1 MSAILKVENLNVTL
15 TQRKSSKKLVEEVS
29 FEVRPGECL
38 GILGESG
45 SGKSMTVK
53 SVLGLLDKNFQ
64 ISGRAIFD
72 GQDLLQE
79 SKEELRRLR
88 GSRIT
93 MVLQN
98 PMTCFD
104 PLYRI
109 GSQMAE
115 TFATHTTWS
124 AQEIRSHSL
133 EILAQMRIR
142 NGEEVLEKYPHQ
154 LSGGMLQRIMI
165 GIAMALEPELLI
177 ADEPTTAID
186 AITQYEILEE
196 FVRIKKEKHTA
207 MLFITHDLGA
217 ISKVA
222 DRVLVMNSGHIVDS
236 RTFEHILMH
245 ANDPYTRMLVEKRSA
260 VMHRYRQVLHGDP
273 ILSQNQILNRSQVL
287 NEKGL
292 LNEKQFLDESQILNR
307 KENAAC

>member
-15 TQRKSSKKLVEEVS
+15 TYRKTSKKLVENVN
-29 FEVRPGECL
+29 FEVHPGECL

-53 SVLGLLDKNFQ
+53 SILGLLDKNFHV
-64 ISGRAIFD
+64 SGSAVFD
-72 GQDLLQE
+72 GHDLLKE

-109 GSQMAE
+109 GNQMAE
-115 TFATHTTWS
+115 TFATHTTWN
-124 AQEIRSHSL
+124 AQEIRSHCL
-133 EILAQMRIR
+133 KILNQMQIL
-142 NGEEVLEKYPHQ
+142 NGEEVLQKYPHQ
-154 LSGGMLQRIMI
+154 LSGGMLQRIII
-165 GIAMALEPELLI
+165 GIAMALQPELLI

-196 FVRIKKEKHTA
+196 FIRIKKSKNTA

-222 DRVLVMNSGHIVDS
+222 DRILVMNSGHIVDS
-236 RTFEHILMH
+236 GDFEHIRNH
-245 ANDPYTRMLVEKRSA
+245 AQDPYTRLLIEKRSA
-260 VMHRYRQVLHGDP
+260 VMHHYREVLH
-273 ILSQNQILNRSQVL
+273 
-287 NEKGL
+287 
-292 LNEKQFLDESQILNR
+292 R
-307 KENAAC
+307 KEISHAGSK

>member
-15 TQRKSSKKLVEEVS
+15 RHRRVSKKLVEDVS
-29 FEVRPGECL
+29 FEVHPGECL

-64 ISGRAIFD
+64 VSGSAIFD
-72 GQDLLQE
+72 GQDLLKE
-79 SKEELRRLR
+79 SREELRRLR

-109 GSQMAE
+109 GNQMAE
-115 TFATHTTWS
+115 TFATHTS
-124 AQEIRSHSL
+124 RNVQEIRSRCL
-133 EILAQMRIR
+133 EILDQMRIR

-165 GIAMALEPELLI
+165 GIAMALQPELLI

-196 FVRIKKEKHTA
+196 FIRIKKQKNTA

-222 DRVLVMNSGHIVDS
+222 DRILVMNSGHVVDS
-236 RTFEHILMH
+236 GSFDHILKH
-245 ANDPYTRMLVEKRSA
+245 ADDPYTRMLVEKRSA
-260 VMHRYRQVLHGDP
+260 VMRRYRQILHG
-273 ILSQNQILNRSQVL
+273 
-287 NEKGL
+287 K
-292 LNEKQFLDESQILNR
+292 ESS
-307 KENAAC
+307 NA

>member
-29 FEVRPGECL
+29 FEVHPGECL

-72 GQDLLQE
+72 GQDLLRE

-236 RTFEHILMH
+236 GTFEHILKN

>member
-15 TQRKSSKKLVEEVS
+15 TYRKTSKKLVENVN
-29 FEVRPGECL
+29 FEVHPGECL

-53 SVLGLLDKNFQ
+53 SILGLLDKNFHV
-64 ISGRAIFD
+64 SGSAVFD
-72 GQDLLQE
+72 GHDLLKE

-109 GSQMAE
+109 GNQMSE
-115 TFATHTTWS
+115 TFATHTTWN
-124 AQEIRSHSL
+124 AQEIRSHCL
-133 EILAQMRIR
+133 KILNQMQIL
-142 NGEEVLEKYPHQ
+142 NGEEVLPKYPHQ

-165 GIAMALEPELLI
+165 GIAMALQPELLI

-196 FVRIKKEKHTA
+196 FIRIKKNKNTA

-217 ISKVA
+217 IYKVA
-222 DRVLVMNSGHIVDS
+222 DRILVMNSGHIVDS
-236 RTFEHILMH
+236 GNFEHIRDH
-245 ANDPYTRMLVEKRSA
+245 AQDPYTRLLIEKRSA
-260 VMHRYRQVLHGDP
+260 VMHHHREVLH
-273 ILSQNQILNRSQVL
+273 
-287 NEKGL
+287 
-292 LNEKQFLDESQILNR
+292 R
-307 KENAAC
+307 KEISHAGSK

>member
-15 TQRKSSKKLVEEVS
+15 TYRKTSKKLVENVN
-29 FEVRPGECL
+29 FEVHPGECL

-53 SVLGLLDKNFQ
+53 SILGLLDKNFHV
-64 ISGRAIFD
+64 SGSAVFD
-72 GQDLLQE
+72 GHDLLKE

-109 GSQMAE
+109 GNQMAE
-115 TFATHTTWS
+115 TFATHTTWN
-124 AQEIRSHSL
+124 AQEIRSHCL
-133 EILAQMRIR
+133 KILNQMQIL

-165 GIAMALEPELLI
+165 GIAMALQPELLI

-196 FVRIKKEKHTA
+196 FIRIKKNKNTA

-222 DRVLVMNSGHIVDS
+222 DRILVMNSGHIVDS
-236 RTFEHILMH
+236 GNFEHIRNH
-245 ANDPYTRMLVEKRSA
+245 AQDPYTRLLIEKRSA
-260 VMHRYRQVLHGDP
+260 VMHHYRKILHG
-273 ILSQNQILNRSQVL
+273 
-287 NEKGL
+287 
-292 LNEKQFLDESQILNR
+292 
-307 KENAAC
+307 KEISHAGSK

>member
-72 GQDLLQE
+72 GQDLLRE

-142 NGEEVLEKYPHQ
+142 NGEEVLDNYPHQ
-154 LSGGMLQRIMI
+154 LS
-165 GIAMALEPELLI
+165 
-177 ADEPTTAID
+177 
-186 AITQYEILEE
+186 
-196 FVRIKKEKHTA
+196 
-207 MLFITHDLGA
+207 
-217 ISKVA
+217 
-222 DRVLVMNSGHIVDS
+222 
-236 RTFEHILMH
+236 
-245 ANDPYTRMLVEKRSA
+245 
-260 VMHRYRQVLHGDP
+260 
-273 ILSQNQILNRSQVL
+273 
-287 NEKGL
+287 
-292 LNEKQFLDESQILNR
+292 
-307 KENAAC
+307 

>member
-1 MSAILKVENLNVTL
+1 MSAILKVEHLNVTL
-15 TQRKSSKKLVEEVS
+15 NHRRASKKLVEDVS

-64 ISGRAIFD
+64 VSGSAIFD
-72 GQDLLQE
+72 GQDLLKE

-109 GSQMAE
+109 GNQMAE
-115 TFATHTTWS
+115 TFATHTSWN
-124 AQEIRSHSL
+124 AQEIRTHSL
-133 EILAQMRIR
+133 EILEQMRIR

-165 GIAMALEPELLI
+165 GIAMALQPELLI

-196 FVRIKKEKHTA
+196 FIRIKKQKNTA

-217 ISKVA
+217 ISRVA
-222 DRVLVMNSGHIVDS
+222 DRILVMNSGHVVDS
-236 RTFEHILMH
+236 GSFDHILKH
-245 ANDPYTRMLVEKRSA
+245 ADDPYTRMLVEKRSA
-260 VMHRYRQVLHGDP
+260 VMHRYRQILHGK
-273 ILSQNQILNRSQVL
+273 
-287 NEKGL
+287 E
-292 LNEKQFLDESQILNR
+292 ESSH
-307 KENAAC
+307 A

>member
-15 TQRKSSKKLVEEVS
+15 TYRKTSKKLVENVN
-29 FEVRPGECL
+29 FEVHPGECL

-53 SVLGLLDKNFQ
+53 SILGLLDKNFHV
-64 ISGRAIFD
+64 SGSAVFD
-72 GQDLLQE
+72 GHDLLKE

-109 GSQMAE
+109 GNQMAE
-115 TFATHTTWS
+115 TFATHTTWN
-124 AQEIRSHSL
+124 AQEIRSHCL
-133 EILAQMRIR
+133 KILNQMQIL
-142 NGEEVLEKYPHQ
+142 NGEEVLQKYPHQ

-165 GIAMALEPELLI
+165 GIAMALQPELLI

-196 FVRIKKEKHTA
+196 FIRIKKSKNTA

-222 DRVLVMNSGHIVDS
+222 DRILVMNSGHIVDS
-236 RTFEHILMH
+236 GDFEHIRNH
-245 ANDPYTRMLVEKRSA
+245 AQDPYTRLLIEKRSA
-260 VMHRYRQVLHGDP
+260 VMHHYRKVLH
-273 ILSQNQILNRSQVL
+273 
-287 NEKGL
+287 
-292 LNEKQFLDESQILNR
+292 R
-307 KENAAC
+307 KEISHAGSK

>member
-15 TQRKSSKKLVEEVS
+15 TYRKTSKKLVENVN
-29 FEVRPGECL
+29 FEVHPGECL

-53 SVLGLLDKNFQ
+53 SILGLLDKNFHV
-64 ISGRAIFD
+64 SGSAVFD
-72 GQDLLQE
+72 GHDLLKE

-109 GSQMAE
+109 GNQMAE
-115 TFATHTTWS
+115 TFATHTTWN
-124 AQEIRSHSL
+124 AQEIRSHCL
-133 EILAQMRIR
+133 KILNQMQIL
-142 NGEEVLEKYPHQ
+142 NGEEVLQKYPHQ

-165 GIAMALEPELLI
+165 GIAMALQPELLI

-196 FVRIKKEKHTA
+196 FIRIKKNKNTA

-222 DRVLVMNSGHIVDS
+222 DRILVMNSGHIVDS
-236 RTFEHILMH
+236 GNFEHIRNH
-245 ANDPYTRMLVEKRSA
+245 AQDPYTRLLIEKRSA
-260 VMHRYRQVLHGDP
+260 VMHHYRKILHG
-273 ILSQNQILNRSQVL
+273 
-287 NEKGL
+287 
-292 LNEKQFLDESQILNR
+292 
-307 KENAAC
+307 KEISHAGSK

>member
-29 FEVRPGECL
+29 FEVHPGECL

-72 GQDLLQE
+72 GQDLLRE

-236 RTFEHILMH
+236 GTFEHILMH

-260 VMHRYRQVLHGDP
+260 VMHRYRQVLHGNP

>member
-15 TQRKSSKKLVEEVS
+15 TYRKTSKKLVENVN
-29 FEVRPGECL
+29 FEVHPGECL

-53 SVLGLLDKNFQ
+53 SILGLLDKNFHV
-64 ISGRAIFD
+64 SGSAVFD
-72 GQDLLQE
+72 GHDLLKE

-98 PMTCFD
+98 PMSCFD

-109 GSQMAE
+109 GNQMAE
-115 TFATHTTWS
+115 TFATHTTWN
-124 AQEIRSHSL
+124 AQEIRSHCL
-133 EILAQMRIR
+133 KILNQMQIL
-142 NGEEVLEKYPHQ
+142 NGEEVLQKYPHQ

-165 GIAMALEPELLI
+165 GIAMALQPELLI

-196 FVRIKKEKHTA
+196 FIRIKKSKNTA

-222 DRVLVMNSGHIVDS
+222 DRILVMNSGHIVDS
-236 RTFEHILMH
+236 GDFEHIRNH
-245 ANDPYTRMLVEKRSA
+245 AQDPYTRLLIEKRSA
-260 VMHRYRQVLHGDP
+260 VMHHYREVLH
-273 ILSQNQILNRSQVL
+273 
-287 NEKGL
+287 
-292 LNEKQFLDESQILNR
+292 R
-307 KENAAC
+307 KEISHAGSK

>member
-15 TQRKSSKKLVEEVS
+15 RHRRVSKKLVEDVS
-29 FEVRPGECL
+29 FEVHPGECL

-64 ISGRAIFD
+64 VSGSAIFD
-72 GQDLLQE
+72 GQNLLKE
-79 SKEELRRLR
+79 TKEELRRLR

-109 GSQMAE
+109 GNQMAE
-115 TFATHTTWS
+115 TFATHTSWNV
-124 AQEIRSHSL
+124 QEIRSRCL
-133 EILAQMRIR
+133 EILDQMRIR

-165 GIAMALEPELLI
+165 GIAMALQPELLI

-196 FVRIKKEKHTA
+196 FIRIKKQKNTA

-222 DRVLVMNSGHIVDS
+222 DRILVMNSGHVVDS
-236 RTFEHILMH
+236 GSFDHILKH
-245 ANDPYTRMLVEKRSA
+245 ADDPYTRMLVEKRSA
-260 VMHRYRQVLHGDP
+260 VMRRYRQILHG
-273 ILSQNQILNRSQVL
+273 
-287 NEKGL
+287 K
-292 LNEKQFLDESQILNR
+292 ESS
-307 KENAAC
+307 NA

>member
-15 TQRKSSKKLVEEVS
+15 RHRRVSKKLVEDVS
-29 FEVRPGECL
+29 FEVHPGECL

-64 ISGRAIFD
+64 VSGSAIFD
-72 GQDLLQE
+72 GQDLLKE

-109 GSQMAE
+109 GNQMAE
-115 TFATHTTWS
+115 TFATHTSWN
-124 AQEIRSHSL
+124 AQEIRTRSL
-133 EILAQMRIR
+133 EILEQMRIR

-165 GIAMALEPELLI
+165 GIAMALQPELLI

-196 FVRIKKEKHTA
+196 FIRIKKQKNTA

-217 ISKVA
+217 ISRVA
-222 DRVLVMNSGHIVDS
+222 DRILVMNSGHVVDS
-236 RTFEHILMH
+236 GSFDHILKH
-245 ANDPYTRMLVEKRSA
+245 ADDPYTRMLVEKRSA
-260 VMHRYRQVLHGDP
+260 VMHRYHQILHG
-273 ILSQNQILNRSQVL
+273 
-287 NEKGL
+287 K
-292 LNEKQFLDESQILNR
+292 ESSH
-307 KENAAC
+307 A

>member
-15 TQRKSSKKLVEEVS
+15 TYRKTSKKLVENVN
-29 FEVRPGECL
+29 FEVHPGECL

-53 SVLGLLDKNFQ
+53 SILGLLDKNFHV
-64 ISGRAIFD
+64 SGSAVFD
-72 GQDLLQE
+72 GHDLLKE

-109 GSQMAE
+109 GNQMAE
-115 TFATHTTWS
+115 TFATHTTWN
-124 AQEIRSHSL
+124 AQEIRSHCL
-133 EILAQMRIR
+133 KILNQMQIL
-142 NGEEVLEKYPHQ
+142 NGEEVLQKYPHQ
-154 LSGGMLQRIMI
+154 FSGGMLQRIMI
-165 GIAMALEPELLI
+165 GIAMALQPELLI

-196 FVRIKKEKHTA
+196 FIRIKKNKNTA

-222 DRVLVMNSGHIVDS
+222 DRILVMNSGHIVDS
-236 RTFEHILMH
+236 GDFEHIRNH
-245 ANDPYTRMLVEKRSA
+245 AQDPYTRLLIEKRSA
-260 VMHRYRQVLHGDP
+260 VMHHYREVLH
-273 ILSQNQILNRSQVL
+273 
-287 NEKGL
+287 
-292 LNEKQFLDESQILNR
+292 R
-307 KENAAC
+307 KEISHAGSK

>member
-15 TQRKSSKKLVEEVS
+15 HHRRASKKLVENVS

-64 ISGRAIFD
+64 VSGSAIFD
-72 GQDLLQE
+72 GQDLLKE

-109 GSQMAE
+109 GNQMAE
-115 TFATHTTWS
+115 TFATHTSWN
-124 AQEIRSHSL
+124 AQEIRTHSL
-133 EILAQMRIR
+133 EILEQMRIR
-142 NGEEVLEKYPHQ
+142 TGEEVLEKYPHQ

-165 GIAMALEPELLI
+165 GIAMALQPELLI

-196 FVRIKKEKHTA
+196 FIRIKKQKNTA

-217 ISKVA
+217 ISRVA
-222 DRVLVMNSGHIVDS
+222 DRILVMNSGHVVDS
-236 RTFEHILMH
+236 GSFDHILKH
-245 ANDPYTRMLVEKRSA
+245 ADDPYTRMLVEKRSA
-260 VMHRYRQVLHGDP
+260 VMHRYRQILHGK
-273 ILSQNQILNRSQVL
+273 
-287 NEKGL
+287 E
-292 LNEKQFLDESQILNR
+292 ESSH
-307 KENAAC
+307 A

>member
-15 TQRKSSKKLVEEVS
+15 TYRKTSKKLVENVN
-29 FEVRPGECL
+29 FEVHPGECL

-53 SVLGLLDKNFQ
+53 SILGLLDKNFHV
-64 ISGRAIFD
+64 SGSAVFD
-72 GQDLLQE
+72 GHDLLKE

-109 GSQMAE
+109 GNQMAE
-115 TFATHTTWS
+115 TFATHTTWN
-124 AQEIRSHSL
+124 AQEIRSHCL
-133 EILAQMRIR
+133 KILNQMQIL
-142 NGEEVLEKYPHQ
+142 NGEEVLQKYPHQ

-165 GIAMALEPELLI
+165 GIAMALQPELLI

-196 FVRIKKEKHTA
+196 FIRIKKSKNTA

-222 DRVLVMNSGHIVDS
+222 DRILVMNSGHIVDS
-236 RTFEHILMH
+236 GDFEHIRNH
-245 ANDPYTRMLVEKRSA
+245 AQNPYTRLLIEKRSA
-260 VMHRYRQVLHGDP
+260 VMHHYREVLH
-273 ILSQNQILNRSQVL
+273 
-287 NEKGL
+287 
-292 LNEKQFLDESQILNR
+292 R
-307 KENAAC
+307 KEISHAGSK

>member
-15 TQRKSSKKLVEEVS
+15 QHRRVSKKLVEDVS

-64 ISGRAIFD
+64 VSGSAIFD
-72 GQDLLQE
+72 GQDLLKE
-79 SKEELRRLR
+79 TKEELRHLR

-109 GSQMAE
+109 GNQMAE
-115 TFATHTTWS
+115 TFATHTSWN
-124 AQEIRSHSL
+124 AQEIRSRCL
-133 EILAQMRIR
+133 EILDQMRIR

-165 GIAMALEPELLI
+165 GIAMALQPELLI

-196 FVRIKKEKHTA
+196 FIRIKKQKNTA

-222 DRVLVMNSGHIVDS
+222 DRILVMNSGHVVDS
-236 RTFEHILMH
+236 GSFDHILKH
-245 ANDPYTRMLVEKRSA
+245 ADDPYTRMLVEKRSA
-260 VMHRYRQVLHGDP
+260 VMRRYRQILHGKE
-273 ILSQNQILNRSQVL
+273 RS
-287 NEKGL
+287 
-292 LNEKQFLDESQILNR
+292 
-307 KENAAC
+307 NA

>member
-15 TQRKSSKKLVEEVS
+15 QHRRVSKKLVEDVS
-29 FEVRPGECL
+29 FEVHPGECL

-53 SVLGLLDKNFQ
+53 SVLGLLDNNFQ
-64 ISGRAIFD
+64 VSGSAIFD
-72 GQDLLQE
+72 GQDLLKE
-79 SKEELRRLR
+79 TKEELRRLR

-109 GSQMAE
+109 GNQMAE
-115 TFATHTTWS
+115 TFATHTSWN
-124 AQEIRSHSL
+124 AQEIRSRCL
-133 EILAQMRIR
+133 EILDQMRIR

-165 GIAMALEPELLI
+165 GIAMALQPELLI

-196 FVRIKKEKHTA
+196 FIRIKKQKNTA

-222 DRVLVMNSGHIVDS
+222 DRILVMNSGHVVDS
-236 RTFEHILMH
+236 GSFDHILKH
-245 ANDPYTRMLVEKRSA
+245 ADDPYTRMLVEKRSA
-260 VMHRYRQVLHGDP
+260 VMHRYRQILHG
-273 ILSQNQILNRSQVL
+273 
-287 NEKGL
+287 K
-292 LNEKQFLDESQILNR
+292 ESS
-307 KENAAC
+307 NA